1 MRLPRCCLPLLAAL
15 LFTSCDSPRDEATG
29 RLRKAGVT
37 DLLTD
42 AARLHTQF
50 FAAPSQDYFP
60 LKPAQWPESAK
71 KLHPLRIGLYRD
83 GLAIALR
90 EEPGVEFGLHI
101 VPRGVPEPPNPT
113 PYTHYDRLEDGI
125 YWYTLKR

>member
-1 MRLPRCCLPLLAAL
+1 MRSLRCCLPLLAAL
-15 LFTSCDSPRDEATG
+15 LCTACDSPRDDATR
-29 RLRKAGVT
+29 RLRNVAVA
-37 DLLTD
+37 DLQTD

-60 LKPAQWPESAK
+60 LKPEQWPESTK
-71 KLHPLRIGLYRD
+71 KLRPLRIGLYRD

-101 VPRGVPEPPNPT
+101 VPRGVPEPPAPT
-113 PYTHYDRLEDGI
+113 PYTHYERLEEGV
-125 YWYTLKR
+125 YWYTLQR